1 MRNAILR
8 AAQTPILLAFISVSA
23 FATDVPRSGDP
34 VFDRVITLVN
44 SEFHDENALDR
55 FNAAAKKEIES
66 AAPALSTTGSTA
78 RVDAAIETA
87 LASLQA
93 SHNGRFKSDT
103 IAYFE
108 LSDIFRFAIRDDLRR
123 LFPPDGEVS
132 YAGIGMVTQ
141 LIGDVRFV
149 TDVYDGSPAAK
160 AGIVMGDEI
169 LAVDGKPYREIASFQ
184 GKVGQSVDIR
194 LRRRADAAPIG
205 VKVAVER
212 LRPLPTFEKAIENS
226 VAVSERDGQ
235 KIGYVRFWT
244 LSTRDGLDIVEREL
258 STGRLSNV
266 DGVIVDLRG
275 RWGGGA
281 ADAAELFVGDTPSFR
296 LIPRRGKDTLANVRW
311 RGPVVA
317 LVDEGT
323 RSGLELFAYA
333 LKINGI
339 PLVGERTAGAL
350 LAGRAYTL
358 PDDSLLEIAVSD
370 AVIDDNV
377 RLEGNGI
384 APDIRVALPLAY
396 AAGRDPQREAAVSEM
411 LRLLADGTSDR
422 IVTPRQ
428 PSLTR

>member
-66 AAPALSTTGSTA
+66 AVPALSTTGSTA

-123 LFPPDGEVS
+123 LFPPDGEVN

-141 LIGDVRFV
+141 LIGDARFV

-184 GKVGQSVDIR
+184 GKVGQSVDVR
-194 LRRRADAAPIG
+194 LRRKADAALTSI
-205 VKVAVER
+205 KVAVER
-212 LRPLPTFEKAIENS
+212 LRPLPTFEKAIKDS
-226 VAVSERDGQ
+226 VAVSERDGR

-244 LSTRDGLDIVEREL
+244 LSTRDGLDIAAREL

-266 DGVIVDLRG
+266 DGLVVDLRG

-358 PDDSLLEIAVSD
+358 PDNSLLEIAVSD

-377 RLEGNGI
+377 RLEGNGV

-396 AAGRDPQREAAVSEM
+396 AAGRDPQREAAVTEM
-411 LRLLADGTSDR
+411 IRLLADGTSDR

>member
-1 MRNAILR
+1 MHGAMLR
-8 AAQTPILLAFISVSA
+8 LLQTALLLVLMPAGVPAAEL
-23 FATDVPRSGDP
+23 PRSGNL
-34 VFDRVITLVN
+34 VFDRVIALVN
-44 SEFHDENALDR
+44 SEFHDESALDR
-55 FNAAAKKEIES
+55 FNETAKKEIEDVGQ
-66 AAPALSTTGSTA
+66 ALPPHASTA
-78 RVDAAIETA
+78 RVDAAIDGA

-93 SHNGRFKSDT
+93 SHNGRFKPDT

-108 LSDIFRFAIRDDLRR
+108 LSDIFRFAIRNDLSR
-123 LFPPDGEVS
+123 LFPPEGEVS
-132 YAGIGMVTQ
+132 YPGIGLVTRM
-141 LIGDVRFV
+141 IGDKRFV
-149 TDVYDGSPAAK
+149 SDVYDGSPAAK
-160 AGIVMGDEI
+160 AGVVMGDEI
-169 LAVDGKPYREIASFQ
+169 LSVDGLPYREIGSFQ

-194 LRRRADAAPIG
+194 LRRKADVAPTN

-226 VAVSERDGQ
+226 IAVREYGGR

-244 LSTRDGLDIVEREL
+244 LSTRDGLDIVASEL
-258 STGRLSNV
+258 SDGRLSGV
-266 DGVIVDLRG
+266 DGVVVDLRG

-296 LIPRRGKDTLANVRW
+296 LIPRHGRATLANVRW

-317 LVDEGT
+317 LIDEGT

-333 LKINGI
+333 LRINGI
-339 PLVGERTAGAL
+339 PLVGQRTAGAL
-350 LAGRAYTL
+350 LAGRAYIL

-384 APDIRVALPLAY
+384 TPDIPVDLPLAY

-411 LRLLADGTSDR
+411 LRLLADGNSDR
-422 IVTPRQ
+422 IVMPGGPPLTP
-428 PSLTR
+428 

>member
-358 PDDSLLEIAVSD
+358 PDNSLLEIAVSD

>member
-8 AAQTPILLAFISVSA
+8 AAQTSILLAFISVIA
-23 FATDVPRSGDP
+23 FAADVPQSGDA

-78 RVDAAIETA
+78 RVDAAIEAT

-108 LSDIFRFAIRDDLRR
+108 LSDIFRFAIRDELRR

-141 LIGDVRFV
+141 LIGDARFV

-184 GKVGQSVDIR
+184 GKVGQSVDVR
-194 LRRRADAAPIG
+194 LRRKADAALTSI
-205 VKVAVER
+205 KVAVER
-212 LRPLPTFEKAIENS
+212 LRPLPTFEKAIKDS
-226 VAVSERDGQ
+226 VAVSERDGR

-244 LSTRDGLDIVEREL
+244 LSTRDGLDIVAREL

-266 DGVIVDLRG
+266 DGLVVDLRG

-350 LAGRAYTL
+350 LAGRAYIL
-358 PDDSLLEIAVSD
+358 PDNSLLEIAVSD

>member
-1 MRNAILR
+1 M
-8 AAQTPILLAFISVSA
+8 
-23 FATDVPRSGDP
+23 PRSGDA
-34 VFDRVITLVN
+34 VFDRVIALVN
-44 SEFHDENALDR
+44 SEFHDESALDR

-66 AAPALSTTGSTA
+66 AAPALSTIGSTA
-78 RVDAAIETA
+78 RVDVAIETA

-123 LFPPDGEVS
+123 VFPPDGEVS

-141 LIGDVRFV
+141 LVGGTRFV

-160 AGIVMGDEI
+160 AGLVMGDEI
-169 LAVDGKPYREIASFQ
+169 LTVDGMPYREIASFH

-194 LRRRADAAPIG
+194 LRRRADAAPISA
-205 VKVAVER
+205 KVAVER

-226 VAVSERDGQ
+226 VAVSKRDGR

-244 LSTRDGLDIVEREL
+244 LSTRDGLDIVAREL
-258 STGRLSNV
+258 STGRLRDV
-266 DGVIVDLRG
+266 DGVVVDLRG

-370 AVIDDNV
+370 AVIDDNI
-377 RLEGNGI
+377 RLEGTGI
-384 APDIRVALPLAY
+384 TPNIHIGLPLAY
-396 AAGRDPQREAAVSEM
+396 AAGRDPQREAAVLEM
-411 LRLLADGTSDR
+411 LRILADGASDR
-422 IVTPRQ
+422 IQ
-428 PSLTR
+428 PAERSLER